1 MCVRLHRIKS
11 NMAEK
16 MFASTLSRTSINF
29 YQLTSDTLTNL
40 ILTVQQILYGP
51 LHSLCVPPCF
61 SSLNSFLA
69 TCINFWIFHVPL
81 RESSPT
87 ATYVPFL
94 SYSPLSPFS
103 ILHSPSIICLRS
115 SLTHS
120 FCTLCLFTIMK
131 NDFTITT
138 FLHLQHKQNPISI
151 LNYQYLTSIKTLT
164 PHITCL
170 AVHRNLL
177 YAASLNLINVF
188 DLSSS
193 HYTLIDTFNETTTS
207 GYY

>member
-1 MCVRLHRIKS
+1 MWTPPLTLCPT
-11 NMAEK
+11 
-16 MFASTLSRTSINF
+16 MFLLVAFLSCHV
-29 YQLTSDTLTNL
+29 YKL
-40 ILTVQQILYGP
+40 
-51 LHSLCVPPCF
+51 
-61 SSLNSFLA
+61 LNSPRAL
-69 TCINFWIFHVPL
+69 TRIQPNRYLCSLPQL
-81 RESSPT
+81 L
-87 ATYVPFL
+87 PFVSL
-94 SYSPLSPFS
+94 PFS
-103 ILHSPSIICLRS
+103 ILHPLFTSHHH
-115 SLTHS
+115 SLTLFALS
-120 FCTLCLFTIMK
+120 SVFTIM

-138 FLHLQHKQNPISI
+138 FLHLQQKQNPISI

-193 HYTLIDTFNETTTS
+193 HYTLIDTFNETSTS